1 MYNPHPVAVLT
12 GIVTSE
18 RIGGWCGDAP
28 LESGGKRFAVAIDA
42 SR

>member
-18 RIGGWCGDAP
+18 RIGERCGDAP
-28 LESGGKRFAVAIDA
+28 FESGGKRFAVAIDA

>member
-18 RIGGWCGDAP
+18 RIGERCGDAL
-28 LESGGKRFAVAIDA
+28 LESSSKRFAVAIDA